1 MPKIHGSSR
10 KAANERNEVMEIE
23 GNTKVKCKH
32 CNNEI
37 SNKIER
43 IKAHLNKCSK
53 IEKSRNISEAPSESD
68 CSEGQA
74 DTSHTSDTSLGSINL
89 DKDVQAST
97 STSASSVQSWLGK
110 STIKVQRKLSEY
122 VLTTSNAQK
131 EDIDKKIARFFYAN
145 NIAFFCAESK
155 HFLEMIEVLR
165 PGYSPPSRKI
175 LAGSLLGT
183 INDEIESA
191 LRSQITDQTCINSG
205 PSLVADLTKV
215 FLNFR
220 LKPYASSSDIE
231 NTFLGIRL
239 SEQDKDSTRFL
250 WLHDPKNPH
259 SPIVT
264 YRFKSV
270 LFGATCSPFL
280 LAACLK
286 HHVESSN
293 TRFPHLLRNQVY
305 VDNVYGTFESE
316 EEMRQFFI
324 ETVDLFKTA
333 CLNLREWLSNSSFVN
348 QFFNQHN
355 PEPIIKILGLNWD
368 TIEDVIY
375 YPPKAA
381 IETANTK

>member
-53 IEKSRNISEAPSESD
+53 IEKSRNISEAPSESSEAPSESD

-145 NIAFFCAESK
+145 NIAFFCVESK

-191 LRSQITDQTCINSG
+191 LRSKITDQT
-205 PSLVADLTKV
+205 
-215 FLNFR
+215 
-220 LKPYASSSDIE
+220 
-231 NTFLGIRL
+231 
-239 SEQDKDSTRFL
+239 
-250 WLHDPKNPH
+250 
-259 SPIVT
+259 
-264 YRFKSV
+264 
-270 LFGATCSPFL
+270 
-280 LAACLK
+280 
-286 HHVESSN
+286 
-293 TRFPHLLRNQVY
+293 
-305 VDNVYGTFESE
+305 
-316 EEMRQFFI
+316 
-324 ETVDLFKTA
+324 
-333 CLNLREWLSNSSFVN
+333 
-348 QFFNQHN
+348 
-355 PEPIIKILGLNWD
+355 
-368 TIEDVIY
+368 
-375 YPPKAA
+375 
-381 IETANTK
+381 